1 MHRSGMAYIAF
12 SLRFFLVKEIGKERP
27 LVPLKM
33 AFRFFEHFP
42 HIAGRTILG
51 HKLEM
56 RMDLAGPGKGKK
68 IPIDGTV
75 PCFRV
80 FFFEEPEIILAGQ
93 KGLEDPF
100 GFKSVDR
107 DKMLSAED
115 TDPIV
120 LFIGEGIGE
129 NDRLPPLNSAFRDQ
143 CFHESGRFWGRF
155 SGQKGQPIFR
165 D

>member
-1 MHRSGMAYIAF
+1 MHRFGMAYIAF
-12 SLRFFLVKEIGKERP
+12 SLCFFLVKEIGKERP
-27 LVPLKM
+27 LVPLEM
-33 AFRFFEHFP
+33 AFRFFEHFF
-42 HIAGRTILG
+42 HIAGRTVLG

-80 FFFEEPEIILAGQ
+80 LFFEEPEIIPAGQ

-100 GFKSVDR
+100 GFESVDR
-107 DKMLSAED
+107 DKMLSAEY

-129 NDRLPPLNSAFRDQ
+129 NDRLPPFNGAFGTNASTNRAA
-143 CFHESGRFWGRF
+143 FWGRF